1 MSLNINI
8 LKHKYLVWCGLFHV
22 SWEGQMRIFFIWNI
36 HPNKDS
42 LKDLDFARGSIM
54 LFAGVINCINRG

>member
-1 MSLNINI
+1 M
-8 LKHKYLVWCGLFHV
+8 VWIVHV